1 MIILLNKLQEI
12 QITESRRFG
21 VIPIRC
27 VDVKP
32 AGVLSFIKSRNKYA
46 LFGDAIRK
54 SLFINLAEDLYYLRN
69 NIEITKRCADF
80 SCDTCPGCEY
90 LYTAID
96 VLKYRAVPVN
106 EKIYMTECLI
116 AIANDTAVFPEE
128 LSCIDLD

>member
-12 QITESRRFG
+12 QITESRRCG

-27 VDVKP
+27 ADVKP
-32 AGVLSFIKSRNKYA
+32 AGILSLIKSRNKDA
-46 LFGDAIRK
+46 LFGATMRK

-69 NIEITKRCADF
+69 NIEITKRCASF

-96 VLKYRAVPVN
+96 ALRYRDLPVN

-128 LSCIDLD
+128 LTYIDLD